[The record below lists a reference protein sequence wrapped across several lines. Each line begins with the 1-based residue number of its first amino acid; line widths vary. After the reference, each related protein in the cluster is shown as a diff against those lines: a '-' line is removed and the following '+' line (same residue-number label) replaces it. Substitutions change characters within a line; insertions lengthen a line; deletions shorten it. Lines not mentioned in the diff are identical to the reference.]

1 MSKTSSR
8 YIAVRGGYDNHRW
21 LYDGAARTDARPGD
35 SVTIE
40 NLVFRILEMT
50 GPRVKKV
57 RIRRNAALAPSNSP
71 ESAHR
76 RGRSVSKVYQ

>member
-1 MSKTSSR
+1 MTLPSAEGMTT
-8 YIAVRGGYDNHRW
+8 IGGFMMEQLGRMP
-21 LYDGAARTDARPGD
+21 RPGD

-57 RIRRNAALAPSNSP
+57 RIRRTAALAPSNSP
-71 ESAHR
+71 ESATQAR
-76 RGRSVSKVYQ
+76 PVSQ